1 MDKTETSTTLRKE
14 LSFNEK
20 VIKKIAGLATDE
32 VPGVLTATGGFIGG
46 LTDRVRSADTT
57 KGIDADVGKQQVAL
71 DLNVICEYG
80 KNVPLI
86 FDMVGEK
93 VAKALKDMTGLDLVE
108 LNMHVDDVLR
118 KDEFNDLHTKMTAD
132 RAETKDYTVTSPQKE
147 PEQRVQ

>member
-1 MDKTETSTTLRKE
+1 MEKTETTPMRKE

-46 LTDRVRSADTT
+46 ITDRIRTDSA
-57 KGIDADVGKQQVAL
+57 KGIDADVGKRQVAL

-80 KNVPLI
+80 KNVPAI
-86 FDMVGEK
+86 FDMVAEK
-93 VAKALKDMTGLDLVE
+93 VAKAIKEMTGLELVE

-118 KDEFNDLHTKMTAD
+118 KEEFNELYTKQMSERAPQAD
-132 RAETKDYTVTSPQKE
+132 FTVPAKA